1 MRNRVDR
8 IVHSVCDKKLL
19 FIPFT
24 VTIKTLKMDNSSEN
38 YMIKW
43 YFIV

>member
-19 FIPFT
+19 FILFT
-24 VTIKTLKMDNSSEN
+24 VTIKTLKIDNYSKN